1 MCICVYVY
9 MCICVY
15 VYVYNLKYGWPKTI
29 DDNSCAGPLAPDPH
43 RTG

>member
-1 MCICVYVY
+1 MYN
-9 MCICVY
+9 
-15 VYVYNLKYGWPKTI
+15 NLKYGWPKTI